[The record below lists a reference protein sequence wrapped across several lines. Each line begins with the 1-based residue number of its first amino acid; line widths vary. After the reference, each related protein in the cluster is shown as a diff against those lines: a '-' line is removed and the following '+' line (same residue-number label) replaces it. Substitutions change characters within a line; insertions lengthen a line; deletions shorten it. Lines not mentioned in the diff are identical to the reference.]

1 MKKPCV
7 NPYYLL
13 EVEHVGVV
21 VVLHRDGGLHD
32 GSFGGDG
39 EEA

>member
-21 VVLHRDGGLHD
+21 VVLHGDGGVA
-32 GSFGGDG
+32 GGVHHG
-39 EEA
+39 KEEA